1 MAAVVVQVKK
11 SVVAPVTELPTA
23 TPGTPVEGF
32 EADSETDL
40 ESNSDSDLDLDSGSE
55 VEATGAGPTGV
66 ARPFVDVDPVKVS

>member
-11 SVVAPVTELPTA
+11 SVVAPVTELPTT
-23 TPGTPVEGF
+23 TPETPAEGS

-40 ESNSDSDLDLDSGSE
+40 ESNSDSDLDSDSE
-55 VEATGAGPTGV
+55 VDATGAGPTGV